1 MDVSRWGLSLGAIA
15 DLGKRLDR
23 FWRYYGQ
30 WTRTRTG
37 DTRHYGLLYLK
48 GLLRMKIDRNMA
60 EIAREASVSEQN
72 MQHFISNSPWS
83 GSEMIEQVQQAV
95 WEREELADGML
106 LLDESADVKYGES
119 SAGTSRQ
126 HNGRLGKV
134 EQSQVGVYLSYA
146 KDQVWT
152 LIDGELFLTEKWFSK
167 RYAGRRDK
175 AEIPSARRV
184 FQTKIELGWQMIE
197 RAKSNGLPF
206 VAVAFDSLYG
216 RSFWLR
222 EQCDQTG
229 IEYYADIP
237 ANQVLYLEY
246 PVLEFELNKHGKS
259 GKKFGVVG
267 QEAFK
272 ASDLAQLPETQWET
286 LTLRSNERGL
296 LTGDFAVYKVWTVSP
311 KGILRQETLLMK
323 HETNKIRYS
332 LTNAPGDTPLL
343 TLAQRKCQR
352 YFVERSIQDAKSELG
367 MDEFQ
372 AIKYRAWQHHLA
384 LTILA
389 SWFIAE
395 PRLDWQEAHPRD
407 ASLLEDY
414 ETDVLP
420 ALSMANV
427 REMLRATLPLRQL
440 SPLEAANLVVK
451 HLDNRTRSRR
461 ARLRKHS
468 GP

>member
-1 MDVSRWGLSLGAIA
+1 MEAIA
-15 DLGKRLDR
+15 GLGKRLDQ
-23 FWRYYGQ
+23 FWRYHGQ
-30 WTRTRTG
+30 KARTKTR
-37 DTRHYGLLYLK
+37 DTRAYGLSYLK
-48 GLLRMKIDRNMA
+48 GLLRLKTDRNMA
-60 EIAREASVSEQN
+60 EIAREAGVSEQN

-95 WEREELADGML
+95 CEREELAGGML
-106 LLDESADVKYGES
+106 ILDESADVKYGEG
-119 SAGTSRQ
+119 SAGSSRQ

-167 RYAGRRDK
+167 SYGGRRDK
-175 AEIPSARRV
+175 AGIPSERKV

-197 RAKSNGLPF
+197 QAQARGLPF
-206 VAVAFDSLYG
+206 VGVAFDSLYG
-216 RSFWLR
+216 RSFCLR
-222 EQCDQTG
+222 EKCEQAG

-246 PVLEFELNKHGKS
+246 PELEFELNKHGKP
-259 GKKFGVVG
+259 GKKFKVVG
-267 QEAFK
+267 QASFK
-272 ASDLAQLPETQWET
+272 ASDLAQLPETRWES
-286 LTLRSNERGL
+286 LTLRPNERGI
-296 LTGDFAVYKVWTVSP
+296 LTGDFARYKVWTISTT
-311 KGILRQETLLMK
+311 GIIRQETLLMK
-323 HETNKIRYS
+323 RETKKIRYT
-332 LTNAPGDTPLL
+332 LTNASGHTDLL
-343 TLAQRKCQR
+343 TLALRKCQR

-367 MDEFQ
+367 MDDFR

-395 PRLDWQEAHPRD
+395 TRLDWQEKYRLDPNLAD
-407 ASLLEDY
+407 DY
-414 ETDVLP
+414 ETDILP

-427 REMLRATLPLRQL
+427 REMLRATLPLKQL

-461 ARLRKHS
+461 SRLKKH
-468 GP
+468 PRH

>member
-1 MDVSRWGLSLGAIA
+1 MEAIE
-15 DLGKRLDR
+15 DLGNRLER

-30 WTRTRTG
+30 KARTKTR
-37 DTRHYGLLYLK
+37 DTRAYGLSYLK
-48 GLLRMKIDRNMA
+48 GLLRLKTERNMS
-60 EIAREASVSEQN
+60 EIAREAGVSEQN

-83 GSEMIEQVQQAV
+83 GCEMIEQVQQSV
-95 WEREELADGML
+95 RDREELVGGML
-106 LLDESADVKYGES
+106 ILDESADVKYGES
-119 SAGTSRQ
+119 SAGSSRQ

-146 KDQVWT
+146 KDSIWT
-152 LIDGELFLTEKWFSK
+152 LVDGDLFLTEKWFSK
-167 RYAGRRDK
+167 SYAGRRAQ
-175 AEIPSARRV
+175 AEIPSDRSI
-184 FQTKIELGWQMIE
+184 FQTKIELGWEMIE
-197 RAKSNGLPF
+197 RTQSSGLPF

-222 EQCDQTG
+222 EQCDQAA

-246 PVLEFELNKHGKS
+246 PELEFERNKHGKR
-259 GKKFGVVG
+259 GENFRVVG
-267 QEAFK
+267 HK
-272 ASDLAQLPETQWET
+272 ASDLAQLPETDWET
-286 LTLRSNERGL
+286 LTLRPNERGML
-296 LTGDFAVYKVWTVSP
+296 IADFAMVKVWIVST
-311 KGILRQETLLMK
+311 KGIIRQETLLMK
-323 HETNKIRYS
+323 RETKKIRYS
-332 LTNAPGDTPLL
+332 LTNAPRDTSLL

-367 MDEFQ
+367 MDEFR

-395 PRLDWQEAHPRD
+395 TRLDWLDDHPRD
-407 ASLLEDY
+407 SSLVDDY

-420 ALSMANV
+420 ALSMSNV
-427 REMLRATLPLRQL
+427 RDMLRATLPLRQL
-440 SPLEAANLVVK
+440 SSLEAANLVVK

-461 ARLRKHS
+461 SRLKKHS

>member
-1 MDVSRWGLSLGAIA
+1 MEAIA
-15 DLGKRLDR
+15 GLGKRLDR

-30 WTRTRTG
+30 KTRTKTR
-37 DTRHYGLLYLK
+37 DTRVYGLSYLK
-48 GLLRMKIDRNMA
+48 GLLRLKSSRNMA
-60 EIAREASVSEQN
+60 EIAREAGVSEQN
-72 MQHFISNSPWS
+72 MRHFISNSPWS
-83 GSEMIEQVQQAV
+83 GSAMIEQVQQAIC
-95 WEREELADGML
+95 ERPELEGGML
-106 LLDESADVKYGES
+106 ILDESADVKYGKS
-119 SAGTSRQ
+119 SAGSSRQ
-126 HNGRLGKV
+126 HNGRLGKI

-146 KDQVWT
+146 KDNVWT
-152 LIDGELFLTEKWFSK
+152 LIDGDLFLPEKWFSK
-167 RYAGRRDK
+167 SYAGRRDK
-175 AEIPSARRV
+175 AEIPSERSV
-184 FQTKIELGWQMIE
+184 FETKIELGWQMIE
-197 RAKSNGLPF
+197 RAQAAGLPF

-222 EQCDQTG
+222 EKCEQAG

-237 ANQVLYLEY
+237 ANQQLYLEY
-246 PVLEFELNKHGKS
+246 PELEFERTKRGKLS
-259 GKKFGVVG
+259 KKFSIVG

-272 ASDLAQLPETQWET
+272 ASDLVQLPETQWES
-286 LTLRSNERGL
+286 LTLGPNERGML
-296 LTGDFAVYKVWTVSP
+296 RADFAIYKVWTVSTQ
-311 KGILRQETLLMK
+311 GIIRQESLLMK
-323 HETNKIRYS
+323 REAKEIRYS
-332 LTNAPGDTPLL
+332 LTNAPSNTALL
-343 TLAQRKCQR
+343 ILAQRKCQR

-367 MDEFQ
+367 MDEFR

-395 PRLDWQEAHPRD
+395 TRLDWQEEYPRD
-407 ASLLEDY
+407 PSLAEDY

-461 ARLRKHS
+461 SRLKKHS

>member
-1 MDVSRWGLSLGAIA
+1 
-15 DLGKRLDR
+15 
-23 FWRYYGQ
+23 
-30 WTRTRTG
+30 
-37 DTRHYGLLYLK
+37 
-48 GLLRMKIDRNMA
+48 
-60 EIAREASVSEQN
+60 
-72 MQHFISNSPWS
+72 
-83 GSEMIEQVQQAV
+83 
-95 WEREELADGML
+95 ML
-106 LLDESADVKYGES
+106 
-119 SAGTSRQ
+119 
-126 HNGRLGKV
+126 
-134 EQSQVGVYLSYA
+134 
-146 KDQVWT
+146 
-152 LIDGELFLTEKWFSK
+152 F
-167 RYAGRRDK
+167 
-175 AEIPSARRV
+175 
-184 FQTKIELGWQMIE
+184 
-197 RAKSNGLPF
+197 
-206 VAVAFDSLYG
+206 
-216 RSFWLR
+216 RS
-222 EQCDQTG
+222 
-229 IEYYADIP
+229 
-237 ANQVLYLEY
+237 
-246 PVLEFELNKHGKS
+246 
-259 GKKFGVVG
+259 
-267 QEAFK
+267 
-272 ASDLAQLPETQWET
+272 
-286 LTLRSNERGL
+286 
-296 LTGDFAVYKVWTVSP
+296 
-311 KGILRQETLLMK
+311 
-323 HETNKIRYS
+323 KIRYS

-395 PRLDWQEAHPRD
+395 TRLDWQEAHPRD